1 MFHAS
6 EQRGAEYTCPGRT
19 QTLPLPSAEAGMGEQ
34 AAEPYGSHCSPGTDS
49 AAKPSAPAGGGSS
62 LCSH

>member
-1 MFHAS
+1 M
-6 EQRGAEYTCPGRT
+6 CPGRT

-49 AAKPSAPAGGGSS
+49 AAAKPSVHTGGGSS
-62 LCSH
+62 FCSH